1 MLHRTCVVCFLLAS
15 GAVASAQTQYIN
27 CAQGANNT
35 GADKADF
42 HATLVSKNNQK
53 IKLLTGDVGPVL
65 RRMNDNTEI
74 RATVT
79 NNNSTEVQI
88 DWVIDVP
95 NGVEIRYGAAGS
107 GPKVEQVEIKDV
119 HFTPRANARDNMP
132 LMGWRVDDVGNVYLL
147 NSWSEAVR
155 FENLLFTLTSDPLT
169 LDQGFALLDSPTG
182 ITGLMSSG
190 EIEGTLSA
198 DPSELL
204 VGQFAF
210 PTGSAVAIVF
220 DVSFVEPDYSEL
232 TARQVLGTGGVPAP
246 GSLAPAALGAIF
258 MFRRRRA
265 PVVL

>member
-1 MLHRTCVVCFLLAS
+1 MS
-15 GAVASAQTQYIN
+15 GAIASAQTQYIN
-27 CAQGANNT
+27 CAQGTNNT
-35 GADKADF
+35 GANKTDF
-42 HATLVSKNNQK
+42 HATLKSTTDRK

-65 RRMNDNTEI
+65 RRMNDHTEV

-107 GPKVEQVEIKDV
+107 GPKVDQVEIKDV

-132 LMGWRVDDVGNVYLL
+132 MMGWRVDDVGNVYLL

-155 FENLLFTLTSDPLT
+155 FENLLFTLTSQPLT
-169 LDQGFALLDSPTG
+169 LDDGFALLDNPTG
-182 ITGLMSSG
+182 IVGLVSSG
-190 EIEGTLSA
+190 EVAGTLSQ

-204 VGQFAF
+204 VGQFNF

-220 DVSFVEPDYSEL
+220 DVAFANPDYSEL
-232 TARQVLGTGGVPAP
+232 TARQVLGTGGVPVP
-246 GSLAPAALGAIF
+246 GSLVPVALGAILAF
-258 MFRRRRA
+258 HRRRL
-265 PVVL
+265 PSML